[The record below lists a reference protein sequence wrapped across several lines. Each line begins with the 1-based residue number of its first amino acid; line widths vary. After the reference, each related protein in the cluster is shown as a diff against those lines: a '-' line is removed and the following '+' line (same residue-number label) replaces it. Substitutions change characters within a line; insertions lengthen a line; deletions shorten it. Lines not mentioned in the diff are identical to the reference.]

1 MKKQILE
8 ARQLSIGY
16 TLPRRPT
23 HTVTQNLSLSLDA
36 GELVCLIGPNG
47 VGKSTLLRTL
57 AGMQPPLAGRVLLMG
72 DDISTLKSQD
82 LARRLSIVLTDRIN
96 VGIMPAYALVA
107 LGRYPYTDWAGKL
120 TAQDHAAVRWAIA
133 AVGAEN
139 LAQRNIAEL
148 SDGER
153 QKIMI
158 ARALAQEPQLI
169 ILDEPT
175 AFLDLP
181 RRVEIIRI
189 LLELAHTT
197 ERAVLLSIHDL
208 DLALRSADTI
218 WLMHNDG
225 TVHVGAPEDLV
236 LSGAFEDTFR
246 SEGVEFDRGSGSFRI
261 STNHTAQINL
271 AGRGLPTHW
280 TKRALKRAGFDVKPD
295 GDNHTSMRVDVVH
308 QNGNTVWR
316 LDIRGNVQEYY
327 SLRELV
333 SFLRREHNP

>member
-1 MKKQILE
+1 
-8 ARQLSIGY
+8 
-16 TLPRRPT
+16 
-23 HTVTQNLSLSLDA
+23 
-36 GELVCLIGPNG
+36 

-57 AGMQPPLAGRVLLMG
+57 AGMQPPLAGKVLLMG

-120 TAQDHAAVRWAIA
+120 TAQDHAVVRWAIE

-181 RRVEIIRI
+181 RRVEIMRI
-189 LLELAHTT
+189 LLDLAHTT
-197 ERAVLLSIHDL
+197 DRAVLLSIHDL

-225 TVHVGAPEDLV
+225 TIHVGAPEDLV

-261 STNHTAQINL
+261 STNHTARINL
-271 AGRGLPTHW
+271 TGTGLTTHW
-280 TKRALKRAGFDVKPD
+280 TKRALKRAGFDVEPG
-295 GDNHTSMRVDVVH
+295 GDNHASMWVNVVRR
-308 QNGNTVWR
+308 NGKTFWR
-316 LDIRGNVQEYY
+316 LDIQGDVHEYH

-333 SFLRREHNP
+333 SFLRQKKPYRSDI